1 MSLPVDQDARRQQE
15 EESAEL
21 AAELRVVL
29 AQLFRRLRSENALPL
44 SHMVVLARL
53 DGGPLTATALA
64 RAEHVRPQSMAQTL
78 AEVREAGLV
87 SRRPDPDDGRRI
99 LIELTEA
106 GRKSLH
112 EARRRREDWLAEMLD
127 GVLAVRERRALAAA
141 LPVLRRLARADAATT
156 S

>member
-1 MSLPVDQDARRQQE
+1 MSLPVDQARRQQDE
-15 EESAEL
+15 DSAEL
-21 AAELRVVL
+21 AAGLRVVL

-44 SHMVVLARL
+44 SQMVVLARL

-78 AEVREAGLV
+78 VEMREAGLV

-99 LIELTEA
+99 LVELTPA
-106 GRKSLH
+106 GRKALV

-127 GVLAVRERRALAAA
+127 GVLGARERRTLSAA
-141 LPVLRRLARADAATT
+141 LPVLRRLAQAKPD
-156 S
+156 